1 MEHVQDKDVQIFMR
15 ALGLAVA
22 EPAPMGWAAMPAP
35 QGAVAGQITADQALA
50 NIAEQYRNLQMQA
63 GRILTLFGSNA
74 PCEVINR
81 HYEAVNSYMTA
92 ASDVFQQLTKQ
103 GFTVVQQLYNLQGEK
118 TGEQK
123 GPEPVKP
130 AYFEPCKSAGMGG
143 AIGFK
148 SASFR
153 DSTATGRM
161 VLNLG
166 ATTDN
171 GLGVLPVIAWIVI
184 ALIAGG
190 TVVAVTHTIVVNNPA
205 LPIKQVEAQGQ
216 WMDNYLGCVERS
228 MKNQGLDHAK
238 ADAAC
243 RGLTAPP
250 EPPKPLDINQLL
262 MWGLVGVG
270 IVGGAALLA
279 YLVRRDRTQATA
291 LLPAHHP
298 EHDEAEYAPEAA
310 AAELWLPPGFV
321 PPPVSFALPPVSY
334 APPPVPYAYEPEI
347 ETDETLADA
356 GQPAY
361 VRWCPC
367 R

>member
-1 MEHVQDKDVQIFMR
+1 MEHVQDKDALTLLR
-15 ALGLAVA
+15 AFGLAPA
-22 EPAPMGWAAMPAP
+22 EEAPVGWAAMPAP
-35 QGAVAGQITADQALA
+35 QAMNAGQITADAALA

-81 HYEAVNSYMTA
+81 HYEAVQAYMTA
-92 ASDVFQQLTKQ
+92 ASDVFQQLTRQ

-143 AIGFK
+143 AGAGFR
-148 SASFR
+148 SANFR
-153 DSTATGRM
+153 DSTAFAPVVVNVGTLGNGA
-161 VLNLG
+161 NLG
-166 ATTDN
+166 
-171 GLGVLPVIAWIVI
+171 VFPIIAVIVI

-190 TVVAVTHTIVVNNPA
+190 TIVAVTHTIVVNNPA
-205 LPIKQVEAQGQ
+205 LPIKQVEAQGM

-228 MKNQGLDHAK
+228 MKNQGLDHAH

-250 EPPKPLDINQLL
+250 APPKPIDMNQLL
-262 MWGLVGVG
+262 FWGLIGVGV
-270 IVGGAALLA
+270 IGGAALLA
-279 YLVRRDRTQATA
+279 YLIRRSREQAA
-291 LLPAHHP
+291 FAPHHV
-298 EHDEAEYAPEAA
+298 EHEIEHEPEAA
-310 AAELWLPPGFV
+310 AAELWLPP
-321 PPPVSFALPPVSY
+321 SY
-334 APPPVPYAYEPEI
+334 APPPVLHAYEPE
-347 ETDETLADA
+347 ETLADA